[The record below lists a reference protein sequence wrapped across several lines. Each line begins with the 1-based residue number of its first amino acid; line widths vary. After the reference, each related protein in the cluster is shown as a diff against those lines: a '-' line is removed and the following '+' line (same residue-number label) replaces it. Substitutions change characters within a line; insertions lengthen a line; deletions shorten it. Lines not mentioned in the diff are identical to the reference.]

1 MTAPLQ
7 IISIS
12 DYERTIIYQTYSR
25 ESVAIVQQQR
35 ERLASSPF
43 NDLAANQQGQEWSRK
58 SHIMLPNY
66 VLDHIDLLRQ
76 ERKRM
81 YESPSIHQ
89 YYLALEK
96 TEIIN
101 DAGYLEESPRETLF
115 WYDCDCIPLYENQEG
130 LIRDYA
136 EREGYWD
143 IQTTLSS
150 PDFTVLDQVTPI
162 SYFLASELS
171 RRTQNSITPVVDLA
185 TPETPSVNACYAPK
199 KRKIEFQQF

>member
-7 IISIS
+7 INSIS
-12 DYERTIIYQTYSR
+12 DYERTIIYQIYTR

-43 NDLAANQQGQEWSRK
+43 NDLAANQQWQEWSTK

-66 VLDHIDLLRQ
+66 VLDHIGHFRQ

-81 YESPSIHQ
+81 YESPTIHQ
-89 YYLALEK
+89 SYPALEK
-96 TEIIN
+96 TEIN
-101 DAGYLEESPRETLF
+101 DAGYLEESPRKILF
-115 WYDCDCIPLYENQEG
+115 RYDCDSIPLYENQEG

-143 IQTTLSS
+143 IQTTISS
-150 PDFTVLDQVTPI
+150 PESTVLDQVTPI
-162 SYFLASELS
+162 SSILASELS
-171 RRTQNSITPVVDLA
+171 SGTQNSITTVEDLA
-185 TPETPSVNACYAPK
+185 TPETPLVSACYAPK
-199 KRKIEFQQF
+199 KRKIEFKQF

>member
-7 IISIS
+7 IIFIS
-12 DYERTIIYQTYSR
+12 DNDCTKIVQTYTR

-43 NDLAANQQGQEWSRK
+43 NDLAANQQWQEWSTK

-81 YESPSIHQ
+81 YKSPTIHRS
-89 YYLALEK
+89 YPALEK
-96 TEIIN
+96 TEIN
-101 DAGYLEESPRETLF
+101 DAGYLEESPRKILF
-115 WYDCDCIPLYENQEG
+115 RYDCDSIPLYENQEG
-130 LIRDYA
+130 FFRNYA

-143 IQTTLSS
+143 IQTTIYS
-150 PDFTVLDQVTPI
+150 PDSAVPDQVTPI
-162 SYFLASELS
+162 
-171 RRTQNSITPVVDLA
+171 
-185 TPETPSVNACYAPK
+185 
-199 KRKIEFQQF
+199 